1 MRISKMLG
9 ATMVAGAVAT
19 GGAAAGIAGAATP
32 PDSTE
37 TSPAMPATSGEP
49 APGARQL
56 TNVPAGASSPMAPA
70 GEEVSGR
77 TAA

>member
-32 PDSTE
+32 PDSTD
-37 TSPAMPATSGEP
+37 TSPAMPAAAGEP
-49 APGARQL
+49 APGVRRLNNA
-56 TNVPAGASSPMAPA
+56 PAAQSSPMAPA